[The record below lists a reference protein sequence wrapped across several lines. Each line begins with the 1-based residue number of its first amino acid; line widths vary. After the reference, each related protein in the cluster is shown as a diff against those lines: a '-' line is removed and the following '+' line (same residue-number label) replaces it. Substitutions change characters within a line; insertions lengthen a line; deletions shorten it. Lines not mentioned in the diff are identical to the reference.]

1 MRAAFIGFLAGVVAA
16 AAAWAAMRGRGPS
29 GGAEVEETAAAGA
42 AAPAVSERRGLENRL
57 QEVRGRLESAA
68 TARPGSM
75 AAGRGV
81 PDDEVV
87 RWIIGAVTGDGPM
100 TGRPEEAEDWIN
112 LLLEWLAEERGIEQV
127 DLEFGPLRERYV
139 IAYLKARGVPLDGE
153 QARQFTAFLG
163 EADTW
168 FAGHLSATGGATAE
182 ERLISGLRGTAD
194 WEDRVLAMLKPE
206 QLEKLDEIAVL
217 LDQWRWLPACEPLK
231 IDPYDGVESE
241 LNKLRNQDVQGGFE
255 SAREILRDHMTQ
267 CIALHNEVQKSR
279 LEDRKSIS
287 DVEEFCRFLEIR
299 AATRRRLLKEAQIR
313 EEMIPRPYLLD
324 YAMPAEEDR

>member
-16 AAAWAAMRGRGPS
+16 AAAWAAMRGRRMVEAP
-29 GGAEVEETAAAGA
+29 EVEEAVAV
-42 AAPAVSERRGLENRL
+42 AAPVVSERRGLENRL
-57 QEVRGRLESAA
+57 SEVRGRLESAA

-100 TGRPEEAEDWIN
+100 TGRSEEAEVWIN
-112 LLLEWLAEERGIEQV
+112 LLLEWLSEERGVEQV
-127 DLEFGPLRERYV
+127 DLEFGPLRERYIV
-139 IAYLKARGVPLDGE
+139 AYLKARGVPLDGE
-153 QARQFTAFLG
+153 QARQFAAFLG
-163 EADTW
+163 DADTW

-194 WEDRVLAMLKPE
+194 WEDRMLAMLRPA

-217 LDQWRWLPACEPLK
+217 LDQWRWMPACSPLE

-241 LNKLRNQDVQGGFE
+241 LNKLRNQDVHGGFE

-324 YAMPAEEDR
+324 YAMPAKEDR